1 MAFPRKIS
9 ERPTKTFLIVEI
21 LSSQMDFRRRQ
32 ANFLQAVL
40 IRQKVTGYQ
49 IRNPARPITQ
59 VLIALS
65 VVIISTPVPRLSV
78 AHARPCEHIDIAT
91 GAQRS

>member
-9 ERPTKTFLIVEI
+9 ERPTKTFLIGEV
-21 LSSQMDFRRRQ
+21 LSSQVGFRRPQ

-49 IRNPARPITQ
+49 IRDPARPITQ

-65 VVIISTPVPRLSV
+65 VVIISTPVPRIALRT
-78 AHARPCEHIDIAT
+78 HALVNT
-91 GAQRS
+91 

>member
-1 MAFPRKIS
+1 MVFPRKIS
-9 ERPTKTFLIVEI
+9 ERPTKTFLIGEM
-21 LSSQMDFRRRQ
+21 LSSQVGFRRPQ

-49 IRNPARPITQ
+49 IRNPARPTTQ

-65 VVIISTPVPRLSV
+65 VVIISTPVPR
-78 AHARPCEHIDIAT
+78 IALRT
-91 GAQRS
+91 PL